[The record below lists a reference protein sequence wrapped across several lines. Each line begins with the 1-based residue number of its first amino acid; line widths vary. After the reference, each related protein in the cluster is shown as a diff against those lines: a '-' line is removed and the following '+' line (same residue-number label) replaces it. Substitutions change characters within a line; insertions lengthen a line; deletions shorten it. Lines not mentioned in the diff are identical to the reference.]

1 MKKLL
6 IESWDELVSRIPSIQ
21 FKEDEPLEATNR
33 KQEYTWETHE
43 SLIAGEWMEGDLKED
58 ECIKDRIVNE
68 DEKEFFSTS
77 TPTGWF
83 GSYYIGPTSDEV
95 MKAMPTPVH
104 AADYIA
110 QQHDLEYQEL
120 GLNGIS
126 GTLDPRSSE
135 ADNRLIARCNELIDC
150 YEKGVKIYHEYPITH
165 EAYCAALYM
174 REYFIVE
181 ESLSEFFYR
190 SQARE
195 TDTSEKN

>member
-6 IESWDELVSRIPSIQ
+6 TESWEELVKRIPKVY
-21 FKEDEPLEATNR
+21 FKEDEPHEETAPTP
-33 KQEYTWETHE
+33 EFTWEKHE
-43 SLIAGEWMEGDLKED
+43 SLIAGQWMEGQVEGDGCVKE
-58 ECIKDRIVNE
+58 RIIPDN
-68 DEKEFFSTS
+68 EKESTEAI

-83 GSYYIGPTSDEV
+83 SSYYIGPTSDDV
-95 MKAMPTPVH
+95 MKALPTPVH

-135 ADNRLIARCNELIDC
+135 ADNRLIARCNELINN
-150 YEKGVKIYHEYPITH
+150 YESGIKTYHDYPITH

-174 REYFIVE
+174 REYFVVE
-181 ESLSEFFYR
+181 ESLSDFFYR
-190 SQARE
+190 SNPKG
-195 TDTSEKN
+195 KNRPE